1 MALRFLDDYPIH
13 GISGSAITLH
23 ANREHRNIPF
33 INLMYF
39 YFTLSDEKSKYA
51 EKTAPRGAAT
61 KNLDKPDFIVVN
73 EVFFHFSFDLR
84 ARISPRYFIYEFSP
98 GVGNTVELV
107 FYF

>member
-1 MALRFLDDYPIH
+1 MRKVNMQKKPPLAGRWL
-13 GISGSAITLH
+13 
-23 ANREHRNIPF
+23 
-33 INLMYF
+33 
-39 YFTLSDEKSKYA
+39 
-51 EKTAPRGAAT
+51 